1 MNTLFDLDNM
11 DFEDLFSTVE
21 GIEGGVQFK
30 VAQEPKNLFN
40 SRELYTIASSI
51 MDIDVDAWRS
61 LVDIRGMKPVK
72 AAMKLG
78 ANITTAQLVGDL
90 K

>member
-11 DFEDLFSTVE
+11 DFEDLFSAVE

-40 SRELYTIASSI
+40 SKELYTIASSI
-51 MDIDVDAWRS
+51 MNIDVDSWLNLVGILISLSSS
-61 LVDIRGMKPVK
+61 LVS
-72 AAMKLG
+72 
-78 ANITTAQLVGDL
+78 
-90 K
+90 